1 MKYEEDSKPV
11 LSSYGFRSTVCGF
24 STVLSMYG
32 GDSLRFIQPGLTYN
46 QINSNLLSQA
56 ATMNTHGL
64 PNDILS
70 NIDPIAIIII
80 IPICDLL
87 VSVPQTIYEPYLL
100 RSTSGVSGSTK
111 IRNQLQC
118 AEEDYRW
125 FLHRG
130 VGNDLGSRS
139 VPMLLSYVLLLADE
153 FLFPVLQHFIYKVC
167 PLLGSLLMRKL
178 TPFIDQSLSLFSCD
192 L

>member
-1 MKYEEDSKPV
+1 
-11 LSSYGFRSTVCGF
+11 
-24 STVLSMYG
+24 
-32 GDSLRFIQPGLTYN
+32 
-46 QINSNLLSQA
+46 
-56 ATMNTHGL
+56 MNTHGL

-139 VPMLLSYVLLLADE
+139 VPMLLYYVYHSLTSFFFQFSNISSTRYVRLLEA
-153 FLFPVLQHFIYKVC
+153 
-167 PLLGSLLMRKL
+167 S
-178 TPFIDQSLSLFSCD
+178 
-192 L
+192 